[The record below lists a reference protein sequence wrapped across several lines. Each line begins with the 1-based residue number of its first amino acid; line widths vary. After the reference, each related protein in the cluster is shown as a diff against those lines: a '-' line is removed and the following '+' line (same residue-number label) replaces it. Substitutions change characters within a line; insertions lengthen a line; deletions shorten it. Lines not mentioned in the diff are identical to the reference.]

1 MPTHPISVPFSK
13 SKMVNVKVNGVGYSS
28 LQQASSLRELNTFA
42 NLRYI
47 NVLNNNN
54 NINKQQHC
62 APLILAGIAF
72 KFVSSVRYLGVYLM
86 TGTKWKL
93 SVDHVK
99 LNFYRVFNCIYSR
112 CKSQNSELVTV
123 ELLKSY
129 CLPFLL
135 YASEAVSLSIGNIH
149 SLDNCLNRAVHRIF
163 NVNASDGIADIR
175 RFIGLYK
182 LENTIENRCAKF
194 YDQLLCNSD
203 DLICFC

>member
-1 MPTHPISVPFSK
+1 
-13 SKMVNVKVNGVGYSS
+13 
-28 LQQASSLRELNTFA
+28 
-42 NLRYI
+42 
-47 NVLNNNN
+47 
-54 NINKQQHC
+54 
-62 APLILAGIAF
+62 
-72 KFVSSVRYLGVYLM
+72 
-86 TGTKWKL
+86 
-93 SVDHVK
+93 
-99 LNFYRVFNCIYSR
+99 
-112 CKSQNSELVTV
+112 VTV

-182 LENTIENRCAKF
+182 LENIIEKRCAKF

-203 DLICFC
+203 GSHLFLLM